1 MDGIERK
8 LGARLEELEKK
19 IDSSYAEVMLLKEN
33 MSCMEQDMQKCNTS
47 IDRMEKR
54 VYELEAYSRRWNLK
68 LYRVGETEVE
78 NVQREVAKISQAVLP
93 EEKSSFMD
101 GIEAAHRL
109 GPKKE
114 EAERSQSCHYEV
126 HLSGTT

>member
-19 IDSSYAEVMLLKEN
+19 IDSSCAEVMLLKEN

-47 IDRMEKR
+47 VDRMEKR

-68 LYRVGETEVE
+68 LY
-78 NVQREVAKISQAVLP
+78 
-93 EEKSSFMD
+93 
-101 GIEAAHRL
+101 
-109 GPKKE
+109 
-114 EAERSQSCHYEV
+114 
-126 HLSGTT
+126 